1 VIKKDCLVLDFG
13 ESLKTYGS
21 LEQAVQFDDKEK
33 SEAPVKVCPE
43 CESEVPQSIREC
55 PICGYEFPP
64 PGEGGGDDTEEADV
78 ILTELDIMKMSPFK
92 WIDLFDTGKV
102 MMASGFNAWVVAAA
116 PDGDTWHSLGKTKGG
131 DLRQL
136 GIGEKA
142 QAMASADDF
151 LRVNEDSDAARK
163 SKRWLRDPATI
174 KQIQLLERAGWPA
187 KEDFA
192 LQKYHAACLLNFFW
206 NKDNIER
213 RLFL

>member
-1 VIKKDCLVLDFG
+1 
-13 ESLKTYGS
+13 
-21 LEQAVQFDDKEK
+21 
-33 SEAPVKVCPE
+33 
-43 CESEVPQSIREC
+43 
-55 PICGYEFPP
+55 
-64 PGEGGGDDTEEADV
+64 
-78 ILTELDIMKMSPFK
+78 
-92 WIDLFDTGKV
+92 
-102 MMASGFNAWVVAAA
+102 MMASGFNAWVCACA
-116 PDGDTWHSLGKTKGG
+116 PNGDNWKALGKVKSDAMKQLAVG
-131 DLRQL
+131 DKR
-136 GIGEKA
+136 
-142 QAMASADDF
+142 QAMAAADDF